1 MTFRRSI
8 SSQAATIPQ
17 MVWGPTMA
25 RRHTAEE
32 IVVALRKVHALMAQ
46 GQRVKDA
53 VLAVNVTEMTYYRWL
68 RRYDRMDD
76 VQAEWVT
83 RLQAENARLRRA
95 VANLMLDRLILL
107 EISRECL
114 STPTLRRACVE
125 HIQAA
130 LGVSERRACQVL
142 GQYRSTQRKV
152 PKLPTN
158 AVNGAPIYA
167 QARDPDRK
175 AGLALM
181 D

>member
-1 MTFRRSI
+1 M
-8 SSQAATIPQ
+8 
-17 MVWGPTMA
+17 GPTMA

-46 GQRVKDA
+46 GQRVKEA

-76 VQAEWVT
+76 AQAETVT
-83 RLQAENARLRRA
+83 RLQTENARLRRA
-95 VANLMLDRLILL
+95 VANLTLDRLILL
-107 EISRECL
+107 EVSKGYL
-114 STPTLRRACVE
+114 ATPALRRACVE
-125 HIQAA
+125 HIQEA

-152 PKLPTN
+152 PKLPTSA
-158 AVNGAPIYA
+158 AVNGSPVYTRPHDPGR
-167 QARDPDRK
+167 QAGV
-175 AGLALM
+175 ALA